1 MAECLPQKSAGQMP
15 QILRSH
21 TLDKV
26 TVHQLAEYRF
36 YPIAEASEKRA
47 CPWRRVVL
55 GSLERSHKVNL
66 LSGKLLSQSGTP
78 VVSVAQDCAETTG
91 CEFGS
96 DGCIVDVGRGYAE
109 ADYDAGPRH
118 QRVQTEA
125 VECLPSQG
133 VVSEGGIA
141 FEAPASV
148 CAREL
153 AGWQGDAVDDVKLR
167 VERSLSQ
174 YALPYQFLHGA
185 QVGWLPDECG
195 AMHRSYRGKEVRV
208 VALEVIEDSL
218 VLMQT
223 QILTHNFDGEDFV
236 VRERGRWTSLS
247 EASVSLLRDSVHTN
261 C

>member
-1 MAECLPQKSAGQMP
+1 MVQSKSDGMAERLPQKSAGQMP
-15 QILRSH
+15 HIFCSH

-26 TVHQLAEYRF
+26 TVHQLAEYCL

-47 CPWRRVVL
+47 CPWRRVAL
-55 GSLERSHKVNL
+55 GSLERRHKVNL
-66 LSGKLLSQSGTP
+66 LSGKFLSQPGTP
-78 VVSVAQDCAETTG
+78 VVSVAHDCAETTG

-96 DGCIVDVGRGYAE
+96 DRYIVDVGGGYAE
-109 ADYDAGPRH
+109 ADDDAGPRH

-125 VECLPSQG
+125 VECLSNQR

-153 AGWQGDAVDDVKLR
+153 AGWQGDAVDDVELR

-185 QVGWLPDECG
+185 QVGCLPDECS
-195 AMHRSYRGKEVRV
+195 AMQRSYRGKEVRV

-218 VLMQT
+218 VLMQA
-223 QILTHNFDGEDFV
+223 QILTHNFDGERFA
-236 VRERGRWTSLS
+236 VRESGRWTSLS
-247 EASVSLLRDSVHTN
+247 EASVS
-261 C
+261 